1 MYFRQ
6 GEQDSVS
13 PARSFGEE
21 QEQDTYN
28 RECNKGFEYP
38 LSQTSS
44 PGNNSG
50 HVTFIKETK
59 AEVENSVP
67 LTKSPVEY
75 QKQEE
80 QGENGKVGDAWLRK
94 IPLSPTSD
102 PTTASSPPKRSKITP
117 SSPAITDLS
126 IKMFLLTMPSLH
138 HQKRKFSKV
147 EQSKS
152 TSASLFKHLTVLRSG
167 NSDNPEDDI

>member
-59 AEVENSVP
+59 AEVENSVL

-80 QGENGKVGDAWLRK
+80 QGCLVTEDTIITYIR
-94 IPLSPTSD
+94 SYYRFFTSQ
-102 PTTASSPPKRSKITP
+102 TI
-117 SSPAITDLS
+117 
-126 IKMFLLTMPSLH
+126 
-138 HQKRKFSKV
+138 
-147 EQSKS
+147 
-152 TSASLFKHLTVLRSG
+152 
-167 NSDNPEDDI
+167 